1 MTLLLLC
8 MATLSTIF
16 MITFGMW
23 WENSAP
29 FTVHMTALIMFIVT
43 IFSLILLITVYP
55 ILRPRFTSNT
65 KHNNLDHLSWCTDAS
80 SKLSTPAAVL
90 RGYTVIF
97 TNNMFLDELGLSG
110 SNDQVIG
117 MPITNLVHPSEHD
130 NLAQMIAMST
140 GALENNEITT
150 IRMLY
155 VDGTSIPVHISL
167 SPLQQSGES
176 NLNLL
181 QFTTS
186 SHHKAVASPLIDQFD
201 SRFILD
207 SVEQIMFQINV
218 DQQLIFINPS
228 WERML
233 DYTLVESINKSLL
246 SFIHPEDTQLFE
258 ARLGPLSRGQRKSC
272 HLQTRLIAK
281 NGCPLWVEMRA
292 STASSLKGEFTSVIG
307 SFTDIS
313 RMKQTEISMKANRKD
328 PIDMILSGFP
338 SMVYR
343 CKNDRSWSFE
353 FTSDGCLELTEYEA
367 YEIAKSPG
375 FSYMQIIHEQDKTNV
390 WEYVQQQIL
399 KEQKFQL
406 IYRIITRTGKIKWV
420 LEQGQGI
427 YSSTGDLLS
436 LEGLITQ
443 ISHANSNI
451 NPALLSL
458 QSLLVLPE
466 NQSVNYYMQL

>member
-16 MITFGMW
+16 MVIFGMW
-23 WENSAP
+23 WDNNAP

-55 ILRPRFTSNT
+55 ILRPRFSANT
-65 KHNNLDHLSWCTDAS
+65 KNNTIDNLSWCNDAS

-97 TNNMFLDELGLSG
+97 TNNMFLAELGLSG
-110 SNDQVIG
+110 TNEQIIG

-130 NLAQMIAMST
+130 NLAQMIASS
-140 GALENNEITT
+140 GDALGKNETTT

-167 SPLQQSGES
+167 SPLHQSGES

-181 QFTTS
+181 QFTS
-186 SHHKAVASPLIDQFD
+186 ASHHKVAVSSLINQFD

-207 SVEQIMFQINV
+207 SIEQIVFQINV
-218 DQQLIFINPS
+218 EQQLIFLNPS

-233 DYTLVESINKSLL
+233 DHTMVESINKSIL

-258 ARLGPLSRGQRKSC
+258 ARLGPLSRGQRNSC

-281 NGCPLWVEMRA
+281 NGCSLWVEMRA
-292 STASSLKGEFTSVIG
+292 TTASSLKGEFTSVIG
-307 SFTDIS
+307 TFTDIS
-313 RMKQTEISMKANRKD
+313 RMKQAEISLKANRKD
-328 PIDMILSGFP
+328 PIDMILSSFP
-338 SMVYR
+338 AMIYR

-353 FTSDGCLELTEYEA
+353 FASDGCVELTEYEA

-375 FSYMQIIHEQDKTNV
+375 FSYMQIIHEDDKTHV
-390 WEYVQQQIL
+390 WEYIQQQIL
-399 KEQKFQL
+399 KEKNFQL
-406 IYRIITRTGKIKWV
+406 VYRIMTRTGKIKWV
-420 LEQGQGI
+420 LEQGQGV

-443 ISHANSNI
+443 ISSANNEI
-451 NPALLSL
+451 NP
-458 QSLLVLPE
+458 SLLALQTLIV
-466 NQSVNYYMQL
+466 STASKVNS

>member
-1 MTLLLLC
+1 

-16 MITFGMW
+16 MVIFGMW
-23 WENSAP
+23 WDNNAP

-55 ILRPRFTSNT
+55 ILRPRFSANT
-65 KHNNLDHLSWCTDAS
+65 KNNTIDNLSWCNDAS

-97 TNNMFLDELGLSG
+97 TNNMFLAELGLSG
-110 SNDQVIG
+110 TNEQIIG

-130 NLAQMIAMST
+130 NLAQMIASS
-140 GALENNEITT
+140 GDALGKNETTT

-167 SPLQQSGES
+167 SPLRQSGES

-181 QFTTS
+181 QFTS
-186 SHHKAVASPLIDQFD
+186 ASHHKVAVSSLINQFD

-207 SVEQIMFQINV
+207 SIEQIVFQINV
-218 DQQLIFINPS
+218 EQQLIFLNPS

-233 DYTLVESINKSLL
+233 DHTMVESINKSIL

-258 ARLGPLSRGQRKSC
+258 ARLGPLSRGQRNSC

-281 NGCPLWVEMRA
+281 NGCSLWVEMRA
-292 STASSLKGEFTSVIG
+292 TTASSLKGEFTSVIG
-307 SFTDIS
+307 TFTDIS
-313 RMKQTEISMKANRKD
+313 RMKQAEISLKANRKD
-328 PIDMILSGFP
+328 PIDMILSSFP
-338 SMVYR
+338 AMIYR

-353 FTSDGCLELTEYEA
+353 FASDGCVELTEYEA

-375 FSYMQIIHEQDKTNV
+375 FSYMQIIHEDDKTHV
-390 WEYVQQQIL
+390 WEYIQQQIL
-399 KEQKFQL
+399 KEQNFQL
-406 IYRIITRTGKIKWV
+406 VYRIMTRTGKIKWV
-420 LEQGQGI
+420 LEQGQGV

-443 ISHANSNI
+443 ISSANNEI
-451 NPALLSL
+451 NP
-458 QSLLVLPE
+458 SLLALQTLIV
-466 NQSVNYYMQL
+466 STASKVNS

>member
-1 MTLLLLC
+1 

-16 MITFGMW
+16 MVIFGMW
-23 WENSAP
+23 WENNAP
-29 FTVHMTALIMFIVT
+29 FTIHMTALIMFIVT

-55 ILRPRFTSNT
+55 ILRPRFISNS
-65 KHNNLDHLSWCTDAS
+65 KNSHLDNLAWCNDAS

-97 TNNMFLDELGLSG
+97 ANNMFLAELGLAGTSE
-110 SNDQVIG
+110 QVIG

-130 NLAQMIAMST
+130 HLAQMIAS
-140 GALENNEITT
+140 ASDDLQKNETNT

-155 VDGTSIPVHISL
+155 ADGTSVPVHLSL
-167 SPLQQSGES
+167 SPLSQSGES
-176 NLNLL
+176 NLYLL
-181 QFTTS
+181 QFS
-186 SHHKAVASPLIDQFD
+186 SLSHHKAVASPLIDQSD

-207 SVEQIMFQINV
+207 SLEQIFFQINV
-218 DQQLIFINPS
+218 EQKFIFLNPS

-233 DYTLVESINKSLL
+233 DHTLAESINKPIL

-281 NGCPLWVEMRA
+281 NGCSVWVEMRA
-292 STASSLKGEFTSVIG
+292 TTASSLKGEFTSVIG

-313 RMKQTEISMKANRKD
+313 RMKQTEISLKANRKD
-328 PIDMILSGFP
+328 PIDMILSSFP
-338 SMVYR
+338 SMIYR

-353 FTSDGCLELTEYEA
+353 FVSDGCLELTEYEA

-375 FSYMQIIHEQDKTNV
+375 FSYMQIIHEDDKAHV
-390 WEYVQQQIL
+390 WDYIQQQIL

-406 IYRIITRTGKIKWV
+406 VYRLNTRSGKVKWV

-443 ISHANSNI
+443 ISPANNEI
-451 NPALLSL
+451 NP
-458 QSLLVLPE
+458 SLLTLQTLLVAPE
-466 NQSVNYYMQL
+466 NHSLN

>member
-16 MITFGMW
+16 MVIFGMW
-23 WENSAP
+23 WDNNAP

-55 ILRPRFTSNT
+55 ILRPRFSANT
-65 KHNNLDHLSWCTDAS
+65 KNNTIDNLSWCNDAS

-97 TNNMFLDELGLSG
+97 TNNMFLAELGLSG
-110 SNDQVIG
+110 TNEQIIG

-130 NLAQMIAMST
+130 NLAQMIASS
-140 GALENNEITT
+140 GDALGKNETTT

-167 SPLQQSGES
+167 SPLRQSGES

-181 QFTTS
+181 QFTS
-186 SHHKAVASPLIDQFD
+186 ASHHKVAVSSLINQFD

-207 SVEQIMFQINV
+207 SIEQIVFQINV
-218 DQQLIFINPS
+218 EQQLIFLNPS

-233 DYTLVESINKSLL
+233 DHTMVESINKSIL

-258 ARLGPLSRGQRKSC
+258 ARLGPLSRGQRNSC

-281 NGCPLWVEMRA
+281 NGCSLWVEMRA
-292 STASSLKGEFTSVIG
+292 TTASSLKGEFTSVIG
-307 SFTDIS
+307 TFTDIS
-313 RMKQTEISMKANRKD
+313 RMKQAEISLKANRKD
-328 PIDMILSGFP
+328 PIDMILSSFP
-338 SMVYR
+338 AMIYR

-353 FTSDGCLELTEYEA
+353 FASDGCVELTEYEA

-375 FSYMQIIHEQDKTNV
+375 FSYMQIIHEDDKTHV
-390 WEYVQQQIL
+390 WEYIQQQIL
-399 KEQKFQL
+399 KEQNFQL
-406 IYRIITRTGKIKWV
+406 VYRIMTRTGKIKWV
-420 LEQGQGI
+420 LEQGQGV

-443 ISHANSNI
+443 ISSANNEI
-451 NPALLSL
+451 NP
-458 QSLLVLPE
+458 SLLALQTLIV
-466 NQSVNYYMQL
+466 STASKVNS

>member
-16 MITFGMW
+16 MVIFGMW
-23 WENSAP
+23 WDNNAP

-55 ILRPRFTSNT
+55 ILRPRFSANT
-65 KHNNLDHLSWCTDAS
+65 KNNTIDNLSWCNDAS

-97 TNNMFLDELGLSG
+97 TNNMFLAELGLSG
-110 SNDQVIG
+110 TNEQIIG

-130 NLAQMIAMST
+130 NLAQMIASS
-140 GALENNEITT
+140 GDALGENETTT

-167 SPLQQSGES
+167 SPLRQSGES

-181 QFTTS
+181 QFTS
-186 SHHKAVASPLIDQFD
+186 ASHHKVAVSSLINQFD

-207 SVEQIMFQINV
+207 SIEQIVFQINV
-218 DQQLIFINPS
+218 EQQLIFLNPS

-233 DYTLVESINKSLL
+233 DHTMVESINKSIL

-258 ARLGPLSRGQRKSC
+258 ARLGPLSRGQRNSC

-281 NGCPLWVEMRA
+281 NGCSLWVEMRA
-292 STASSLKGEFTSVIG
+292 TTASSLKGEFTSVIG
-307 SFTDIS
+307 TFTDIS
-313 RMKQTEISMKANRKD
+313 RMKQAEVSLKANRKD
-328 PIDMILSGFP
+328 PIDMILSSFP
-338 SMVYR
+338 AMIYR

-353 FTSDGCLELTEYEA
+353 FASDGCVELTEYEA

-375 FSYMQIIHEQDKTNV
+375 FSYMQIIHEDDKTHV
-390 WEYVQQQIL
+390 WEYIQQQIL
-399 KEQKFQL
+399 KEQNFQL
-406 IYRIITRTGKIKWV
+406 VYRIMTRTGKIKWV
-420 LEQGQGI
+420 LEQGQGV

-443 ISHANSNI
+443 ISSANNEI
-451 NPALLSL
+451 NP
-458 QSLLVLPE
+458 SLLALQTLIVSTASKI
-466 NQSVNYYMQL
+466 NS

>member
-1 MTLLLLC
+1 

-16 MITFGMW
+16 MVIFGMW
-23 WENSAP
+23 WENNAP
-29 FTVHMTALIMFIVT
+29 FTLHMTALIMFIVT

-55 ILRPRFTSNT
+55 ILRPRFISHN
-65 KHNNLDHLSWCTDAS
+65 KNNNLDNLSWCNDAS
-80 SKLSTPAAVL
+80 NKLSTPAAVL

-97 TNNMFLDELGLSG
+97 TNNMFLAELGLSG
-110 SNDQVIG
+110 TSEQVIG

-130 NLAQMIAMST
+130 NLAQIIATTSDD
-140 GALENNEITT
+140 LQKNESKT

-155 VDGTSIPVHISL
+155 ADGTSIPVHMTL
-167 SPLQQSGES
+167 SPLSQSGES
-176 NLNLL
+176 NANLNLL
-181 QFTTS
+181 QFS
-186 SHHKAVASPLIDQFD
+186 PASHHKPVASPLIDQSD
-201 SRFILD
+201 SRFILN
-207 SVEQIMFQINV
+207 SIEQIVFQINV
-218 DQQLIFINPS
+218 EQKLIFLNPS
-228 WERML
+228 WEQML
-233 DYTLVESINKSLL
+233 DHTLIESINKSIL

-258 ARLGPLSRGQRKSC
+258 ARLGPLSRGQRNSC

-281 NGCPLWVEMRA
+281 NGCSLWVEMRA
-292 STASSLKGEFTSVIG
+292 TTASSLKGEFTSVIG
-307 SFTDIS
+307 TFTDIS
-313 RMKQTEISMKANRKD
+313 RMKQTEASLKANRKD
-328 PIDMILSGFP
+328 PIDMILSCFP
-338 SMVYR
+338 SMIYR

-375 FSYMQIIHEQDKTNV
+375 FSYMQIIHEADKTYV
-390 WEYVQQQIL
+390 WEYIQQQIL

-443 ISHANSNI
+443 ISPANDAI
-451 NPALLSL
+451 NP
-458 QSLLVLPE
+458 SLLTLQTLLVSPE
-466 NQSVNYYMQL
+466 NLAIN